1 MAYQPDN
8 WDIKLSP
15 KENYAKL
22 QINCETSAKPP
33 LLIPKSEIEDASL
46 VNKINHDSDSHRFL
60 PEVLLFVDQGN
71 ARVGLNDSP
80 MHSVINDAFCKKKK
94 KALLMRE
101 KRMDEMYRAQERIR
115 NTLYMRDRRKDEAF
129 RIQERA
135 RNALYMR
142 RRRQDEEYRRM
153 EKERN
158 ALIMQKRRQNEEFRN
173 KERARN
179 AELMREKRKDEEFRR
194 EERQRNAMYGRNKR
208 QNDVSKTNTNEVRTI
223 KGENPENRQEVPL
236 SLVRQDAPNSAHVQH
251 AYGEIFMMPGCPGCF
266 PIYSASDIGLID
278 PL

>member
-1 MAYQPDN
+1 MAYQPDS

-33 LLIPKSEIEDASL
+33 LLIPKSEIEEASL
-46 VNKINHDSDSHRFL
+46 MNKVNNDTESHRFL

-71 ARVGLNDSP
+71 ARVGMNDSP
-80 MHSVINDAFCKKKK
+80 IHSVINDAFCKKKK

-194 EERQRNAMYGRNKR
+194 EERQRNAMYVRNKR
-208 QNDVSKTNTNEVRTI
+208 QNEAAKANNSNNNEVRTL
-223 KGENPENRQEVPL
+223 KVENPENREEVPL
-236 SLVRQDAPNSAHVQH
+236 SLVRQDAPNAAHVQH
-251 AYGEIFMMPGCPGCF
+251 PYGEIFSEYQMV
-266 PIYSASDIGLID
+266 
-278 PL
+278 